1 MYTEIPTFLIV
12 LSVGGCFGTFPISSN
27 STFLSQYHN
36 SAFSMLLFLILAQST
51 VLKLM
56 NLSQTSLLIGSPSQ
70 YMMVSGATMQ

>member
-12 LSVGGCFGTFPISSN
+12 LSVGGCFGTFPIISN
-27 STFLSQYHN
+27 N
-36 SAFSMLLFLILAQST
+36 SAFSTLLFLILAQST

-70 YMMVSGATMQ
+70 YMTVSGATMQ